1 MASAF
6 HIADPGLRGPV
17 PGGPDERGGAAG
29 AGPGGAAGPGGTAG
43 GAEGLRAWIRQVPD
57 YPVPGVTFLDITP
70 LLGHG
75 PAFRQA
81 IDALAGAVAGIE
93 FDRILAIEAR
103 GFLLGAPLAVRLG
116 KGFVPARKPGK
127 LPLAVARQD
136 YQLEYGEAAIE
147 VHRDAVAPGDRV
159 LIVDD
164 VLATGGTSAAAAA
177 LVEQLGGRVAGF
189 AYLIEIAA
197 LAGRRRLGDRPVR
210 VVLPA

>member
-1 MASAF
+1 MAAETMEP
-6 HIADPGLRGPV
+6 AGPA
-17 PGGPDERGGAAG
+17 PAEGGAVAGCAADGALAGRGATQG
-29 AGPGGAAGPGGTAG
+29 AGEA
-43 GAEGLRAWIRQVPD
+43 LRRWVRRVPD
-57 YPVPGVTFLDITP
+57 HPVPGVTFLDITP

-81 IDALAGAVAGIE
+81 VDALAAAVAGLE

-103 GFLLGAPLAVRLG
+103 GFLLGAPLAVQLG

-127 LPLAVARQD
+127 LPLTVVRQA
-136 YQLEYGEAAIE
+136 YELEYGQAAIE
-147 VHRDAVAPGDRV
+147 VHRDAIAPGDRV

-177 LVEQLGGRVAGF
+177 LVERLGGRVAGF

-197 LAGRRRLGDRPVR
+197 LDGRRRLGDRPVR
-210 VVLPA
+210 VVLRA